1 MKDVW
6 VLRLGFN
13 VLMFKFYGFRSDFW
27 GLGLGLGFLS
37 LKFLGLSLLLT
48 FSSLKYLGCLD
59 LIFVI
64 GVSIFR
70 FEF

>member
-1 MKDVW
+1 M
-6 VLRLGFN
+6 VLGLI
-13 VLMFKFYGFRSDFW
+13 FW
-27 GLGLGLGFLS
+27 GLGLGFLS
-37 LKFLGLSLLLT
+37 LKFLGLSLWLT
-48 FSSLKYLGCLD
+48 FSCLKYLGFLD